1 VVFVDPSSDELD
13 RSLRDALTAQLSG
26 GPVALVFE
34 HFAEGSAPLG
44 RRMSEARALAAS
56 HHARGVFWIDTQAD
70 GDWLLYL
77 AEPGGERTLVR
88 RIEVEAN
95 GTDAAV
101 EAVAVITRQST
112 EALLIGGTIGMA
124 EVAHEAPA
132 PKVIPP
138 TSTEEPQTP
147 APRPSPPAPTRPSF
161 RGISLATA
169 YAGDFPADAIGW
181 NSGLS
186 LSAAYH
192 LAFGLYFAAGYT
204 FIRDTQLDV
213 SPILLRITRNPFYG
227 EAGYSFGHGP
237 VVVSLGGRVL
247 VELLGRHAVS
257 TSGSFSGTPDS
268 TRTTVYLSPRARI
281 DIGLSP
287 ALALY
292 GALGADFG
300 LNRFSFVSRVDGG
313 DRVLLEPNVVRP
325 AVELGLSFWP

>member
-1 VVFVDPSSDELD
+1 VDPVSDELD

-26 GPVALVFE
+26 GPVTLVFE
-34 HFAEGSAPLG
+34 HFTDGTAALAH
-44 RRMSEARALAAS
+44 RMSEARALAES

-77 AEPGGERTLVR
+77 AEPGGDRTLVR

-95 GTDAAV
+95 GDDAAV
-101 EAVAVITRQST
+101 EAVAVITRQSS
-112 EALLIGGTIGMA
+112 EALLSGGTIGME
-124 EVAHEAPA
+124 EVRRDTHPA
-132 PKVIPP
+132 ASTEPP
-138 TSTEEPQTP
+138 TSSREPE
-147 APRPSPPAPTRPSF
+147 PSPPPTPHASRSHPSF
-161 RGISLATA
+161 RGLSLSTA

-181 NSGLS
+181 NSGLA

-192 LAFGLYFAAGYT
+192 LTFGLYFAAGYT
-204 FIRDTQLDV
+204 FIRDSELEI
-213 SPILLRITRNPFYG
+213 SPILLRITRNPFAA
-227 EAGYSFGHGP
+227 EVGYSFGHGP
-237 VVVSLGGRVL
+237 VVVSLGGRFII
-247 VELLGRHAVS
+247 ELLGRHAVS

-287 ALALY
+287 ALAVY

-300 LNRFSFVSRVDGG
+300 LNRFSFVSHVDGG

-325 AVELGLSFWP
+325 AAELGLSFWP